1 MTVECSSLNKTLI
14 QSPLEFRQLREKKGR
29 KNTRAIDKMKIYE
42 PLDSRNSTG
51 LTQALVHEQCNMDGG
66 GIQVALTA
74 TAELHRPLVVS
85 GKESLCIPVC
95 SH

>member
-1 MTVECSSLNKTLI
+1 
-14 QSPLEFRQLREKKGR
+14 
-29 KNTRAIDKMKIYE
+29 MKIYE

-51 LTQALVHEQCNMDGG
+51 LTQALAHEQCNMDGG

-85 GKESLCIPVC
+85 GKERVFAFRCVPTENSTWLRSQVLTQRLNRLN
-95 SH
+95 